1 MEQTTNRSRSQS
13 ASDAAKRFSDGM
25 MTYALSEPQQLRTLC
40 RLSAGAVLG
49 ILLGIFCFYFWDTP
63 RIADLPSAASDYITA
78 RAFSSYDSMR
88 SYLAYF
94 GAWFS
99 HHALWMLLPLITVI
113 TVCPMPL
120 SYLITVLRGA
130 LCGFSVCMLTGT
142 LTVFSACMIAAQAAL
157 CALFIYLCTKCIRY
171 ACRRQKRAPQTQDLL
186 SLSWLLGD
194 AAPLGAAYA
203 LALSAQAL
211 GQFLISIGCTLLAG

>member
-13 ASDAAKRFSDGM
+13 ASDTAKRFSDGM
-25 MTYALSEPQQLRTLC
+25 MAYALSQPQQLHTLC
-40 RLSAGAVLG
+40 RLSAAAVLG
-49 ILLGIFCFYFWDTP
+49 ILLGIFCFYFWDTAY
-63 RIADLPSAASDYITA
+63 ITDIPSAANDYIAA
-78 RAFSSYDSMR
+78 RAFSSYASMQ

-99 HHALWMLLPLITVI
+99 HHALCALLPLVTIITAY
-113 TVCPMPL
+113 PL
-120 SYLITVLRGA
+120 PLCYLITVLRGV
-130 LCGFSVCMLTGT
+130 LCGFSVCMLTDT
-142 LTVFSACMIAAQAAL
+142 LTVFSAYMIAAQAAL
-157 CALFIYLCTKCIRY
+157 CALLIYLCTKCIRY
-171 ACRRQKRAPQTQDLL
+171 ARRRQRHAAQTKEPL

-211 GQFLISIGCTLLAG
+211 GQLLISVGCTLLAG